1 MNKPMH
7 LIVLILNKT
16 ECLDFLLKEL
26 VRIGVK
32 GATIVDSTG
41 LARALDDD
49 ALSIFGSLRL
59 MIDQD
64 RESNK
69 TILMAVNDDLIP
81 LVRQTV
87 DEAVGGI
94 EQPDT
99 GVLFGLPI
107 SFFDGKASKS

>member
-1 MNKPMH
+1 MDKPMH
-7 LIVLILNKT
+7 LLILILNKV
-16 ECLDFLLKEL
+16 ECLDCIFKEL
-26 VRIGVK
+26 LRIGVK
-32 GATIVDSTG
+32 GATIVESTG
-41 LARALDDD
+41 MARALDDD
-49 ALSIFGSLRL
+49 SLSIFGSLRL

-87 DEAVGGI
+87 NEAVGGL
-94 EQPDT
+94 EKPDS

-107 SFFDGKASKS
+107 SFFDGKVNRK